1 MIVKTDSDIKDK
13 SIVANTAEVFAEY
26 KGYKLHNKD
35 EHKTEIYMQELNL
48 KKLPRTGK

>member
-1 MIVKTDSDIKDK
+1 MSNSADSDIKDK
-13 SIVANTAEVFAEY
+13 SIVTNTAEVFAEY